1 MRVQDAVLVFY
12 TLAVTVLGED
22 ILESFLNAS
31 SCVAPNEFD
40 SCHAQALNKLRYT
53 CLSMGSDRPRG
64 DPCLCDVRAETLNY
78 FGRYCWNYVYG
89 CDYQKM
95 INLLLL
101 DCFPDPVAELESVPF
116 WHTPVDGPATCS
128 CNFASMEWD
137 LTDAQLQHDTCIDT
151 TSPGG
156 SGCYCCSLSRIF
168 SLPVDVCPTSDF
180 PPIRFNKSD
189 KNDFSG
195 KIWSN
200 CAHAFAEVDC
210 LDIGFQ
216 KPPSATI
223 YQPSNLR
230 LPGTE
235 PRSTLPGQ
243 ISTPLSGWTY
253 TWSLGTKEY
262 VVTAFLPTGTVTS
275 TPTTSAFES
284 GTTSSQTATT
294 IVASSGATVTGSAM
308 PSTTSTSSGAFGRT
322 RPLRSHGEQVLVI
335 VIGLLLILFLVTV
348 GMYL

>member
-1 MRVQDAVLVFY
+1 MLNFSTILVSTRLARVVRVA
-12 TLAVTVLGED
+12 
-22 ILESFLNAS
+22 I
-31 SCVAPNEFD
+31 VAPLAGF
-40 SCHAQALNKLRYT
+40 SHCPL
-53 CLSMGSDRPRG
+53 
-64 DPCLCDVRAETLNY
+64 
-78 FGRYCWNYVYG
+78 
-89 CDYQKM
+89 
-95 INLLLL
+95 
-101 DCFPDPVAELESVPF
+101 
-116 WHTPVDGPATCS
+116 
-128 CNFASMEWD
+128 
-137 LTDAQLQHDTCIDT
+137 
-151 TSPGG
+151 
-156 SGCYCCSLSRIF
+156 F
-168 SLPVDVCPTSDF
+168 SLNFFLRFSVLFILSGANPRSSHRPVDVCPTSDF
-180 PPIRFNKSD
+180 PPIRFNESD